1 MPPRHRS
8 RRAEVAEAMPD
19 RDQLEVDVLIV
30 GGGPAGLAAAIR
42 LRQLAKERGKDDL
55 AVMLIEKAADIG
67 NHGISGAIVDPK
79 GLDELLP
86 GWRDQAPLESPVT
99 SDAMWYMTPGGKLAV
114 PALMMPPMMK
124 NHGKFVASLQKLT
137 KWLGGKAEE
146 LGADVFPSFPG
157 QELLWDGDRVIGV
170 RVGDKGVDHNGN
182 PKPNYEPGPDLLAK
196 VVILSEGPRG
206 TLAKQ
211 ATAKLK
217 LDQGRDPMS
226 YAVGVKELWQCKPG
240 SIPAGMVVH
249 TFGFPL
255 PNETFGGGFLY
266 GMAGDVLDIGLVTGL
281 DYKDP
286 TTDPHDN
293 FQRYKTHPS
302 IAKMLGGAKLLR
314 YGAKAIPEGGYY
326 AMPRNHADGLLVT
339 GDSGGFLNGMRLKGI
354 HLAVKSG
361 MMAAE
366 IGFDAVVAGNSDAA
380 TLAAY
385 EDRYKK
391 SWAHDELRIAR
402 NFHQGFKGGLFTG
415 MLNAGMSMYAGGR
428 AFGVVDRLHG
438 EAGYAQMKKLSE
450 RKPRAVEHRAKI
462 DNVLTFDKLTDVFNS
477 GTMHDEDQVPHL
489 HVADTSICAERCTI
503 EYGNPCQYFCPAK
516 VYEPL
521 FNKAADNGHY
531 DGRLQ
536 INFSN
541 CVHCKTCDI
550 MDPYQIITWVPPQGG
565 EGPVYTGM

>member
-1 MPPRHRS
+1 
-8 RRAEVAEAMPD
+8 MPD

-42 LRQLAKERGKDDL
+42 LRQLAKERGKEEL
-55 AVMLIEKAADIG
+55 SVMLIEKGGDVG
-67 NHGISGAIVDPK
+67 NHGISGAVVDPK
-79 GLDELLP
+79 GFDELLP
-86 GWRDQAPLESPVT
+86 GWKDEAPLESPVT
-99 SDAMWYMTPGGKLAV
+99 SDSMWGLTATGKFAIPGF
-114 PALMMPPMMK
+114 MMPPPMK
-124 NHGKFVASLQKLT
+124 NKGKYVASLQKLT
-137 KWLGGKAEE
+137 KWLGGVAEAA
-146 LGADVFPSFPG
+146 GADVFPAFPG
-157 QELLWDGDRVIGV
+157 QELLWDGDAVVGV

-196 VVILSEGPRG
+196 VVILAEGPRG

-211 ATAKLK
+211 AIAKLG
-217 LDQGRDPMS
+217 LDRDRDPMS
-226 YAVGVKELWQCKPG
+226 YAAGIKELWQCKPG
-240 SIPAGMVVH
+240 SVQAGSVIH

-255 PNETFGGGFLY
+255 PNETFGGGFIY
-266 GMAGDVLDIGLVTGL
+266 GMAGDILDIGLVTGL

-293 FQRYKTHPS
+293 FQRYKQHP
-302 IAKMLGGAKLLR
+302 AVAAMLDGAKLLR
-314 YGAKAIPEGGYY
+314 YGAKAIPEGGYF
-326 AMPRNHADGLLVT
+326 AMPRNYAGGLLIV
-339 GDSGGFLNGMRLKGI
+339 GDSAGFLNGMRLKGI

-361 MMAAE
+361 MIAAE
-366 IGFDAVVAGNSDAA
+366 TAFDAIIAEQNDAA
-380 TLAAY
+380 MLSAI
-385 EDRYKK
+385 ERRFKD
-391 SWAHDELRIAR
+391 SWAYDELRVAR
-402 NFHQGFKGGLFTG
+402 NFHQAFKGGLLAG
-415 MLNAGMSMYAGGR
+415 MMNAGLAAYTGGR
-428 AFGVVDRLHG
+428 GFGFADHLEG
-438 EAGYAQMKKLSE
+438 EAGYAQVKKLSE
-450 RKPRAVEHRAKI
+450 RAPRAAAHRTKI

-489 HVADTSICAERCTI
+489 HVADTSICADRCTV

-521 FNKAADNGHY
+521 FAAAANPEGHH

>member
-1 MPPRHRS
+1 MKNVGS
-8 RRAEVAEAMPD
+8 VMAE

-30 GGGPAGLAAAIR
+30 GGGPAGLAAAIK
-42 LRQLAKERGKDDL
+42 LRQLAKERGRDDL
-55 AVMLIEKAADIG
+55 GVMLIEKSGDIG
-67 NHGISGAIVDPK
+67 SHGISGAVIDPK
-79 GLDELLP
+79 GFDELLP
-86 GWRDQAPLESPVT
+86 GWRDSAPIEAPVGP
-99 SDAMWYMTPGGKLAV
+99 DAMWYLTPTGKIAV
-114 PALMMPPMMK
+114 PPLMVPPPL
-124 NHGKFVASLQKLT
+124 NNSGKYVSSLQRLT
-137 KWLGGKAEE
+137 KWLGGVAEE
-146 LGADVFPSFPG
+146 LGADVFPAFPG
-157 QELLWDGDRVIGV
+157 QELLWEGDRVIGV

-182 PKPNYEPGPDLLAK
+182 PKANYEPGPDLLAK
-196 VVILSEGPRG
+196 VVIISEGVRG

-211 ATAKLK
+211 AIAKLG
-217 LDQGRDPMS
+217 LDADREPQV
-226 YAVGVKELWQCKPG
+226 YAAGIKELWQCKPG
-240 SIPAGMVVH
+240 SVVPGSVLH

-255 PNETFGGGFLY
+255 PNETFGGGFIY
-266 GMAGDVLDIGLVTGL
+266 GMKDDVLDIGMVTGL

-293 FQRYKTHPS
+293 LQRYKQHPA
-302 IAKMLGGAKLLR
+302 IAAMLDGAKLLR
-314 YGAKAIPEGGYY
+314 YGAKAIPEGGLY
-326 AMPRNHADGLLVT
+326 AMPRAYADGLLLT

-361 MMAAE
+361 ILAAE
-366 IGFDAVVAGNSDAA
+366 TAFDAVVAGNSDAQ
-380 TLAAY
+380 TLSAFDTAF
-385 EDRYKK
+385 RA
-391 SWAHDELRIAR
+391 SWAYDELRAAR
-402 NFHQGFKGGLFTG
+402 NFHQGFKGGLFAG
-415 MLNAGMSMYAGGR
+415 MMNAGLSVYTGGR
-428 AFGVVDRLHG
+428 GFGVIDKLRG
-438 EAGYAQMKKLSE
+438 EEGYAQMIKLSE
-450 RKPRAVEHRAKI
+450 RAPRAVETRATI

-489 HVADTSICAERCTI
+489 HVADTSICADRCTV

-521 FNKAADNGHY
+521 FNQTTENGTTKV